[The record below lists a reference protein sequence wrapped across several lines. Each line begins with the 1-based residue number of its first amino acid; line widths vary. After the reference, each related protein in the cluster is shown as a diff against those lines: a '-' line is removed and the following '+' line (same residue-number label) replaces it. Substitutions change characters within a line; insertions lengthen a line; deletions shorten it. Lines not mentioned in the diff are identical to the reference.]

1 MIKANIIIPLEYY
14 NILTVFGSIED
25 VIYKA
30 LELCENGEIDLE
42 NLPQT
47 ANFVNTETKTISVII
62 TNSYYENLRN
72 IYGATSPKV
81 SLRKLL
87 CYIVENEVYFDYH
100 WEVVQVYDKET
111 RNKINSYKYDITNK
125 ATKLVKLLKD
135 EATKNKIN
143 EFIKL
148 IDSL

>member
-1 MIKANIIIPLEYY
+1 MIKANITIPLEYY

-47 ANFVNTETKTISVII
+47 ANFANTETKTIPVII

-87 CYIVENEVYFDYH
+87 CYIVENEIYFDYH

>member
-47 ANFVNTETKTISVII
+47 ANFVNVENKIISVVI
-62 TNSYYENLRN
+62 TNSYYENLRT
-72 IYGATSPKV
+72 IYGTTSPKV

-87 CYIVENEVYFDYH
+87 CYIVENEIYFDYH

-111 RNKINSYKYDITNK
+111 RNKIDSYKYDIITKVNK
-125 ATKLVKLLKD
+125 LTKLLKD
-135 EATKNKIN
+135 ETTKSKIN
-143 EFIKL
+143 EFVKL
-148 IDSL
+148 INSL

>member
-47 ANFVNTETKTISVII
+47 ANFVNTENKTVSVII

-72 IYGATSPKV
+72 MYGATSPKV

-87 CYIVENEVYFDYH
+87 CYIVENEIYFDYH
-100 WEVVQVYDKET
+100 WEVVQVYDNET

-125 ATKLVKLLKD
+125 ANKLVKLLKD

>member
-1 MIKANIIIPLEYY
+1 MIAANITIPLEYY

-30 LELCENGEIDLE
+30 LDLCESGEIDLE

-47 ANFVNTETKTISVII
+47 ADFANVESKRVSVII
-62 TNSYYENLRN
+62 THRYYENLRE
-72 IYGATSPKV
+72 IYGTTSPRV

-87 CYIVENEVYFDYH
+87 CYIVENEIYYEYH

-111 RNKINSYKYDITNK
+111 RNKINSYKYDIITKSNK
-125 ATKLVKLLKD
+125 LTKLLKD

-143 EFIKL
+143 EFVKI

>member
-47 ANFVNTETKTISVII
+47 ANFVNTATKPVSVII

-87 CYIVENEVYFDYH
+87 CYIVENEIYFDYH
-100 WEVVQVYDKET
+100 WEVVQVYDTET